1 MDRFRF
7 LFLSFALFLHSPV
20 VSSARTLLSFC
31 YCCCGSTFK
40 MLRRSFPAPLF
51 LYSPPARV
59 LALCNHCSSSI
70 GTHTHTRTT
79 RYRRASHI
87 IVYPPVRSLVVRA
100 TTRAQA
106 GGGGTA
112 RRGAVRVPYDERD
125 TPEGRIQK
133 RESSVVCRVRGAAF
147 AATLLL
153 FSFFSSLHPLA
164 NVTANNINRISLLQ
178 RAHTHRHT
186 HRANR

>member
-20 VSSARTLLSFC
+20 SSARTLLSFC
-31 YCCCGSTFK
+31 CCCCCCCARPSKCCVAVF
-40 MLRRSFPAPLF
+40 LPLF
-51 LYSPPARV
+51 SYIARQRV
-59 LALCNHCSSSI
+59 SSSLCNHCSSSI

-100 TTRAQA
+100 TTRAQE
-106 GGGGTA
+106 GGGGT
-112 RRGAVRVPYDERD
+112 RTVRKRD

-133 RESSVVCRVRGAAF
+133 RESSVVCRVRGALLI
-147 AATLLL
+147 ATLLL
-153 FSFFSSLHPLA
+153 PLLHLLFAPLGQCNDKQHKQDILA
-164 NVTANNINRISLLQ
+164 TA